1 MMNEAEARASAPP
14 TRYRAFISYSHADGR
29 LAAGLHRK
37 LESWKLADCS
47 HLAPI
52 FIDRAELAAG
62 PDLSASV
69 REALADSAA
78 LIVIASPAARAS
90 HWVAQEIALF
100 RAAHP
105 GRPVLAALIAGEPG
119 EAFPEALLQHQGT
132 AIEPLAADLRARRAG
147 RHRAAAERLLHRCV
161 TGRPRAH
168 AASSQNLTLGTHGY
182 NGSFRPTSSLPASRE
197 ADPEE
202 DAP

>member
-1 MMNEAEARASAPP
+1 MMKEAEARASAPP

-78 LIVIASPAARAS
+78 LIVIASPA
-90 HWVAQEIALF
+90 
-100 RAAHP
+100 HP

-119 EAFPEALLQHQGT
+119 KASPEALLQHQGT
-132 AIEPLAADLRARRAG
+132 AIEPLAADLRAG
-147 RHRAAAERLLHRCV
+147 RDGKRGAAAERLLHRCV

-168 AASSQNLTLGTHGY
+168 AAS
-182 NGSFRPTSSLPASRE
+182 PSSP
-197 ADPEE
+197 ADP
-202 DAP
+202 